1 MPKQRPTQD
10 NSDMS
15 DLDLEAQAPE
25 SALEEGKV
33 FDYIT
38 GKQVKETDK
47 ERVRQRIA
55 RAIIHEYG
63 IAAEDMEPDFK
74 VKLHGKNRKID
85 IAIFKPGQPHT
96 EDNLYRAVV
105 VEKEPKI
112 GTKGAYRMRDP
123 EEARKE
129 FELLETVMA
138 EVDSCDYGLWTNGLE
153 FFFFK
158 KEVTR
163 FDTKFKPIGDW
174 PLGDDTFSVEG
185 RSMGR
190 LRRAEPEML
199 RIAFRRCHNYIHGNE
214 GMPKDAAFWQ
224 FLYLI
229 FCKMYDEQQ
238 PNEARQF
245 WVGAFEP
252 FDPAGREQIRKRIK
266 PLFEAVKKKYHGL
279 FKGNEEITLSD
290 RALAFIVSELARY
303 DFGRTDVDAKGTA
316 YQEIVGTNLRGD
328 RGQYFTPRGAI
339 RLVVQM
345 LAPKEHERVLDSSC
359 GTGGFLVETLI
370 RTGERVNREGS
381 PPGAILVRVAAS
393 HLRVGTFEFFAAREE
408 EVMLRRLLDYAVARH
423 DPALAKLSD
432 KPIPMLEAVC
442 ERQAQLIARWM
453 GVGFIHG
460 VMNTDNMSIS
470 GETIDYGPCAFMEGF
485 DPATVFSSIDRQGRY
500 AYGQQPAMA
509 QWNLARLAEA
519 LLPVLDARDI
529 DVVERVEQV
538 VAGFAVRFDRHWTG
552 QLRAKLGLAAEEPDD
567 RALADDFLQLLQRE
581 KVDFTLAFRL
591 LSDAITGPDA
601 ALHDLFGRERPAL
614 SDWLARWR
622 QRMAREGRTLQDCAA
637 TAWSV
642 NPFVIPRNHQV
653 EAALSS
659 AVDEADLGPFER
671 LLAVLGRPYE
681 TVESARPFTL
691 PASPEVAA
699 AHRTFCGT

>member
-1 MPKQRPTQD
+1 MLLGELIDTAGQRRDLALKGSGRTPFSRRGDGKAALGPALREYLMGEAMHALGIPT
-10 NSDMS
+10 
-15 DLDLEAQAPE
+15 
-25 SALEEGKV
+25 
-33 FDYIT
+33 T
-38 GKQVKETDK
+38 
-47 ERVRQRIA
+47 
-55 RAIIHEYG
+55 
-63 IAAEDMEPDFK
+63 
-74 VKLHGKNRKID
+74 
-85 IAIFKPGQPHT
+85 
-96 EDNLYRAVV
+96 
-105 VEKEPKI
+105 
-112 GTKGAYRMRDP
+112 
-123 EEARKE
+123 
-129 FELLETVMA
+129 
-138 EVDSCDYGLWTNGLE
+138 
-153 FFFFK
+153 
-158 KEVTR
+158 
-163 FDTKFKPIGDW
+163 
-174 PLGDDTFSVEG
+174 
-185 RSMGR
+185 
-190 LRRAEPEML
+190 
-199 RIAFRRCHNYIHGNE
+199 
-214 GMPKDAAFWQ
+214 
-224 FLYLI
+224 
-229 FCKMYDEQQ
+229 
-238 PNEARQF
+238 
-245 WVGAFEP
+245 
-252 FDPAGREQIRKRIK
+252 
-266 PLFEAVKKKYHGL
+266 
-279 FKGNEEITLSD
+279 
-290 RALAFIVSELARY
+290 RALAV
-303 DFGRTDVDAKGTA
+303 
-316 YQEIVGTNLRGD
+316 
-328 RGQYFTPRGAI
+328 
-339 RLVVQM
+339 
-345 LAPKEHERVLDSSC
+345 
-359 GTGGFLVETLI
+359 I

-622 QRMAREGRTLQDCAA
+622 QRMARGKDLAGLRRNGVVGQSLRDPAQSPGGGGAVECRGR
-637 TAWSV
+637 
-642 NPFVIPRNHQV
+642 
-653 EAALSS
+653 
-659 AVDEADLGPFER
+659 
-671 LLAVLGRPYE
+671 GRPRS
-681 TVESARPFTL
+681 VRAPAGGAGAAVRDGGVRAAIHAAGLARSGR
-691 PASPEVAA
+691 SPPHLLRHLIGVPND
-699 AHRTFCGT
+699 F

>member
-1 MPKQRPTQD
+1 MRASTPKAVSEPKTPGTGPAFRLPFD
-10 NSDMS
+10 NSFFRDMQGFYVPWKPEPS
-15 DLDLEAQAPE
+15 PAPAWVQFNDALALELGLEPATLKSATGLAWLSGVEMPAEAAPLAQAY
-25 SALEEGKV
+25 AGHQ
-33 FDYIT
+33 F
-38 GKQVKETDK
+38 
-47 ERVRQRIA
+47 
-55 RAIIHEYG
+55 
-63 IAAEDMEPDFK
+63 
-74 VKLHGKNRKID
+74 
-85 IAIFKPGQPHT
+85 GQFSPH
-96 EDNLYRAVV
+96 
-105 VEKEPKI
+105 
-112 GTKGAYRMRDP
+112 
-123 EEARKE
+123 
-129 FELLETVMA
+129 
-138 EVDSCDYGLWTNGLE
+138 
-153 FFFFK
+153 
-158 KEVTR
+158 
-163 FDTKFKPIGDW
+163 
-174 PLGDDTFSVEG
+174 LGDGRALLLGELIDTAGQRRDLALKGSGRTPFSRRGDGKAALGPALREYL
-185 RSMGR
+185 MG
-190 LRRAEPEML
+190 
-199 RIAFRRCHNYIHGNE
+199 
-214 GMPKDAAFWQ
+214 
-224 FLYLI
+224 
-229 FCKMYDEQQ
+229 
-238 PNEARQF
+238 EAMHAL
-245 WVGAFEP
+245 GIP
-252 FDPAGREQIRKRIK
+252 
-266 PLFEAVKKKYHGL
+266 
-279 FKGNEEITLSD
+279 TT
-290 RALAFIVSELARY
+290 RALAV
-303 DFGRTDVDAKGTA
+303 
-316 YQEIVGTNLRGD
+316 
-328 RGQYFTPRGAI
+328 
-339 RLVVQM
+339 
-345 LAPKEHERVLDSSC
+345 
-359 GTGGFLVETLI
+359 I

-393 HLRVGTFEFFAAREE
+393 HLRLGTFEFFAAREE

>member
-1 MPKQRPTQD
+1 MRASTPKAVSEPKTPGTGPAFRLPFD
-10 NSDMS
+10 NSFFRDMQGFYVPWKPEPS
-15 DLDLEAQAPE
+15 PAPAWVQFNDALALELGLEPATLKSATGLAWLSGVEMPAEAAPLAQAY
-25 SALEEGKV
+25 AGHQ
-33 FDYIT
+33 F
-38 GKQVKETDK
+38 
-47 ERVRQRIA
+47 
-55 RAIIHEYG
+55 
-63 IAAEDMEPDFK
+63 
-74 VKLHGKNRKID
+74 
-85 IAIFKPGQPHT
+85 GQFSPH
-96 EDNLYRAVV
+96 
-105 VEKEPKI
+105 
-112 GTKGAYRMRDP
+112 
-123 EEARKE
+123 
-129 FELLETVMA
+129 
-138 EVDSCDYGLWTNGLE
+138 
-153 FFFFK
+153 
-158 KEVTR
+158 
-163 FDTKFKPIGDW
+163 
-174 PLGDDTFSVEG
+174 LGDGRALLLGELIDTAGQRRDLALKGSGRTPFSRRGDGKAALGPALREYL
-185 RSMGR
+185 MG
-190 LRRAEPEML
+190 
-199 RIAFRRCHNYIHGNE
+199 
-214 GMPKDAAFWQ
+214 
-224 FLYLI
+224 
-229 FCKMYDEQQ
+229 
-238 PNEARQF
+238 EAMHAL
-245 WVGAFEP
+245 GIP
-252 FDPAGREQIRKRIK
+252 
-266 PLFEAVKKKYHGL
+266 
-279 FKGNEEITLSD
+279 TT
-290 RALAFIVSELARY
+290 RALAV
-303 DFGRTDVDAKGTA
+303 
-316 YQEIVGTNLRGD
+316 
-328 RGQYFTPRGAI
+328 
-339 RLVVQM
+339 
-345 LAPKEHERVLDSSC
+345 
-359 GTGGFLVETLI
+359 I

-509 QWNLARLAEA
+509 
-519 LLPVLDARDI
+519 
-529 DVVERVEQV
+529 
-538 VAGFAVRFDRHWTG
+538 
-552 QLRAKLGLAAEEPDD
+552 
-567 RALADDFLQLLQRE
+567 
-581 KVDFTLAFRL
+581 
-591 LSDAITGPDA
+591 
-601 ALHDLFGRERPAL
+601 
-614 SDWLARWR
+614 RWR

>member
-1 MPKQRPTQD
+1 MWSSSRTPRRPDAAAAGADQFASRHAVAPHALLHYD
-10 NSDMS
+10 R
-15 DLDLEAQAPE
+15 DLEALITEVAAWIDLHAPHPHLASRGLAILWLGHDPVVQDWLQSKAPE
-25 SALEEGKV
+25 LYANLEQRRLSAKQEG
-33 FDYIT
+33 
-38 GKQVKETDK
+38 
-47 ERVRQRIA
+47 
-55 RAIIHEYG
+55 
-63 IAAEDMEPDFK
+63 
-74 VKLHGKNRKID
+74 L
-85 IAIFKPGQPHT
+85 
-96 EDNLYRAVV
+96 
-105 VEKEPKI
+105 
-112 GTKGAYRMRDP
+112 
-123 EEARKE
+123 
-129 FELLETVMA
+129 
-138 EVDSCDYGLWTNGLE
+138 DS
-153 FFFFK
+153 
-158 KEVTR
+158 
-163 FDTKFKPIGDW
+163 
-174 PLGDDTFSVEG
+174 
-185 RSMGR
+185 GR
-190 LRRAEPEML
+190 L
-199 RIAFRRCHNYIHGNE
+199 
-214 GMPKDAAFWQ
+214 
-224 FLYLI
+224 
-229 FCKMYDEQQ
+229 
-238 PNEARQF
+238 
-245 WVGAFEP
+245 
-252 FDPAGREQIRKRIK
+252 
-266 PLFEAVKKKYHGL
+266 
-279 FKGNEEITLSD
+279 
-290 RALAFIVSELARY
+290 
-303 DFGRTDVDAKGTA
+303 
-316 YQEIVGTNLRGD
+316 
-328 RGQYFTPRGAI
+328 
-339 RLVVQM
+339 
-345 LAPKEHERVLDSSC
+345 
-359 GTGGFLVETLI
+359 
-370 RTGERVNREGS
+370 
-381 PPGAILVRVAAS
+381 
-393 HLRVGTFEFFAAREE
+393 ARERAQAWQGNVYAGLLD
-408 EVMLRRLLDYAVARH
+408 EVQQRTARLLAQW
-423 DPALAKLSD
+423 
-432 KPIPMLEAVC
+432 
-442 ERQAQLIARWM
+442 QA
-453 GVGFIHG
+453 VGFCHG